1 MLTDDWML
9 RQVDGLARSL
19 AKLVL
24 KKDSADYLPT
34 GAAEDAALDALH
46 FKLVELVAAGDV
58 GGAEDLLFQESD
70 WSDLRYLEV
79 AVDFYT
85 RLNGLT
91 DQQLE
96 EAGFDRQELQEGLQ
110 ELAGRFGV
118 IL

>member
-19 AKLVL
+19 PKLVL
-24 KKDSADYLPT
+24 KKDSPDYRPT
-34 GAAEDAALDALH
+34 GAEEDAALDSLH
-46 FKLVELVAAGDV
+46 LQLVELLAAGDV
-58 GGAEDLLFQESD
+58 GAGEDLLFQESD

-85 RLNGLT
+85 RANALT
-91 DQQLE
+91 DQQLDQ
-96 EAGFDRQELQEGLQ
+96 AGFDRQELQEGLQ
-110 ELAGRFGV
+110 ELAQRYGV

>member
-34 GAAEDAALDALH
+34 GAEEDAALDALH
-46 FKLVELVAAGDV
+46 LRLVERLAAGDV
-58 GGAEDLLFQESD
+58 GGGEDLLFQESD
-70 WSDLRYLEV
+70 WDDLRYLEV
-79 AVDFYT
+79 AVDFYARANT
-85 RLNGLT
+85 LT
-91 DQQLE
+91 DGQLDQ
-96 EAGFDRQELQEGLQ
+96 AGFDRQELQEGLQ
-110 ELAGRFGV
+110 ELAARYGV

>member
-34 GAAEDAALDALH
+34 GAEEDVALDALH
-46 FKLVELVAAGDV
+46 LRLVERLAAGDV
-58 GGAEDLLFQESD
+58 GGGEDLLFQESD
-70 WSDLRYLEV
+70 WDDLRYLEV
-79 AVDFYT
+79 AVDFYARANT
-85 RLNGLT
+85 LT
-91 DQQLE
+91 DDQLDQ
-96 EAGFDRQELQEGLQ
+96 AGFDRQELQEGLQ
-110 ELAGRFGV
+110 ELAARYGV

>member
-19 AKLVL
+19 SKLVL
-24 KKDSADYLPT
+24 KKDSPNYLPT
-34 GAAEDAALDALH
+34 GAEEDAALDTLH
-46 FKLVELVAAGDV
+46 LRLVDLLTAGDV
-58 GGAEDLLFQESD
+58 GAGEDLLFQESD

-85 RLNGLT
+85 RANALT
-91 DQQLE
+91 DQQLDQ
-96 EAGFDRQELQEGLQ
+96 AGFDRQELQEGLQ
-110 ELAGRFGV
+110 ELAQRYGV

>member
-24 KKDSADYLPT
+24 KKASPDYLPT
-34 GAAEDAALDALH
+34 GAEEDAALDALH
-46 FKLVELVAAGDV
+46 LRLVDLLAAGDV
-58 GGAEDLLFQESD
+58 GGAEDLLFQESA
-70 WSDLRYLEV
+70 WHDLRYLEV

-85 RLNGLT
+85 RANTLT
-91 DQQLE
+91 DDQLDD
-96 EAGFDRQELQEGLQ
+96 AGFDRQELQEGLQ
-110 ELAGRFGV
+110 ELAQHYGV

>member
-19 AKLVL
+19 SKLVL
-24 KKDSADYLPT
+24 KKDSPDYLPT
-34 GAAEDAALDALH
+34 GAEEDAALDSLH
-46 FKLVELVAAGDV
+46 LRLVELLAAGDV
-58 GGAEDLLFQESD
+58 GAGEDLLFQESD

-85 RLNGLT
+85 RANALT
-91 DQQLE
+91 DQQLDQ
-96 EAGFDRQELQEGLQ
+96 AGFDRQELQEGLQ
-110 ELAGRFGV
+110 ELAQRYGV